1 MRKYLM
7 GTGLFGA
14 ITSGYSLLKGANH
27 KRFTWRVAL
36 AWISWA
42 ITLLLAIGEARD
54 IRTASHGGAV
64 PEDSPIAGKEYKYAG
79 TPKPGKKQKLDKK
92 QKRAKK

>member
-7 GTGLFGA
+7 GTGLLGA
-14 ITSGYSLLKGANH
+14 ITSGYSLLKGSND

-36 AWISWA
+36 AWLSWA
-42 ITLLLAIGEARD
+42 ITLTLAIGEARD
-54 IRTASHGGAV
+54 IRTASRGGAV

-79 TPKPGKKQKLDKK
+79 TPKPGKKDKGTRGR
-92 QKRAKK
+92 KRR